1 MERHARDHQLTLV
14 FTIDATAPTPAF
26 QQVCDQV
33 VTAVRTGQLLPGSR
47 LPTVR
52 RLAADLSLSP
62 NTVAKA
68 YRQLEAEGLVETRG
82 RNGTVV
88 LEPADRADAQDD
100 AVLAARA
107 FVAAARRRGLD
118 LAETIGLVRQTW

>member
-1 MERHARDHQLTLV
+1 M
-14 FTIDATAPTPAF
+14 FTIDPTAPTPAF

-33 VTAVRTGQLLPGSR
+33 VAAVRTGRLLPGSH
-47 LPTVR
+47 LPPVR

-62 NTVAKA
+62 HTVAKA
-68 YRQLEAEGLVETRG
+68 YRQLEAEGHVETRG

-88 LEPADRADAQDD
+88 LEPAGGAVAADD

-107 FVAAARRRGLD
+107 LVTAARRRGLD
-118 LAETIGLVRQTW
+118 LSETIGLVRQTW